1 MSEVIIAGVIK
12 WSDLQNWIEPSPL
25 DTDLGKLT
33 LIGEGVVSDA
43 EDYIHGKIK
52 KVTDEVTYL
61 DGGKTYLTLPHL
73 NVSSISI
80 WEDID
85 RTFGS
90 STLLDPTKYQVYGPR
105 GILRIGKPKHPG
117 MGGIAW
123 MDKFFSDYY
132 WDDFWFDKYF
142 EGRREFLHGRLVIK
156 SQYNGG
162 WDQDTVE
169 SGLKLALITQI
180 GYRYRRRK
188 DPGLSTVS
196 YPDGSVT
203 KMMNIDQ
210 WLPEVKA
217 SLNKYKRI
225 SLI

>member
-1 MSEVIIAGVIK
+1 
-12 WSDLQNWIEPSPL
+12 
-25 DTDLGKLT
+25 
-33 LIGEGVVSDA
+33 
-43 EDYIHGKIK
+43 
-52 KVTDEVTYL
+52 
-61 DGGKTYLTLPHL
+61 
-73 NVSSISI
+73 
-80 WEDID
+80 
-85 RTFGS
+85 
-90 STLLDPTKYQVYGPR
+90 
-105 GILRIGKPKHPG
+105 